1 MAVERKKDPEDIGV
15 HREREKV
22 VVTLV
27 VMRHFSV
34 LRGAPR
40 ACGDFCDPAAV
51 SRFKDYH
58 KDCRY
63 VGCRFVSTN

>member
-1 MAVERKKDPEDIGV
+1 MPVPELGLSFCDRSFNLETAGGRKKDPYDIGV

-22 VVTLV
+22 VVTLE

-40 ACGDFCDPAAV
+40 SLSEIRDRCEGV
-51 SRFKDYH
+51 L
-58 KDCRY
+58 
-63 VGCRFVSTN
+63 V